1 MGIWYIPAIQI
12 SCSRWHSANPASTSA
27 KPARSNDQE
36 NTDQQ
41 PSFRTHTYCLEYSNI
56 GLHSKSWKERP
67 ISLTSFLLKTVEKLV
82 DVSIRTQHAYRA
94 GRSTDTALYHLK
106 SLIEDSLTHK
116 EVKLCVF
123 LGLQGAFNN
132 TSHEA
137 VNASLATRGL
147 DATTS
152 RWIKSSNLK
161 FPDSF
166 ELQRV
171 FAYNHH
177 FISNCRAKSTQLKGR
192 LSVEEIN

>member
-1 MGIWYIPAIQI
+1 
-12 SCSRWHSANPASTSA
+12 
-27 KPARSNDQE
+27 
-36 NTDQQ
+36 
-41 PSFRTHTYCLEYSNI
+41 
-56 GLHSKSWKERP
+56 
-67 ISLTSFLLKTVEKLV
+67 LTSFLLKTVEKLV

-152 RWIKSSNLK
+152 RWIKSLLAPRRAMATIGGQSYTVSTTRGCPQGSVLS
-161 FPDSF
+161 PLLWSLLVD
-166 ELQRV
+166 ELLERLNRRGILCQGYADDIVITARGKYEETLCDIIQLGLNMTSEWCKEV
-171 FAYNHH
+171 SL
-177 FISNCRAKSTQLKGR
+177 ILAKLLLF
-192 LSVEEIN
+192 LSQIGTSYRE